1 MNRPFLLILLGMVAL
16 WSHTIDEVAAFGQP
30 SGPPLGA
37 QLAITALVLAFAAV
51 QARLGRWRVVPAALV
66 GLLGLFA
73 TGMGWAA
80 HVQPLLWRGP
90 GPADYTGV
98 IFMLGGL
105 LLVTGAALILRQA
118 ATSTSTAGI

>member
-1 MNRPFLLILLGMVAL
+1 MNRPFPLILLGMVAL
-16 WSHTIDEVAAFGQP
+16 WSHTIDEVATFVRP
-30 SGPPLGA
+30 SSPPLTA

-51 QARLGRWRVVPAALV
+51 QARLGRWRAVPAALV

-73 TGMGWAA
+73 TGMGWVA
-80 HVQPLLWRGP
+80 HVQPLLRRGP

-105 LLVTGAALILRQA
+105 LLVAGTALILRET
-118 ATSTSTAGI
+118 ATSTVTAGS

>member
-16 WSHTIDEVAAFGQP
+16 WSHTIDEVATFGQP
-30 SGPPLGA
+30 SGPPIAA

-51 QARLGRWRVVPAALV
+51 QARLGRWRAVPAALV

-73 TGMGWAA
+73 TGMGWVA
-80 HVQPLLWRGP
+80 HVQPLLRHGP
-90 GPADYTGV
+90 GPADYSGV

-105 LLVTGAALILRQA
+105 LLVTGAALILRRVA
-118 ATSTSTAGI
+118 ILTVPAGT